1 MNIVFLDGFTLN
13 PGDISWDAFRQFGN
27 FTVYDRTASD
37 EVVTRGADADILIVN
52 KTRLTEDHFSSLP
65 RLKLV
70 CVAATGYDVVDVR
83 AARRHGIPVCNAA
96 NYGSR
101 AVAQMVLALIL
112 EVTNRVGEYA
122 AANRTGMW
130 SKSKDFCCWNQPL
143 TELTDKR
150 IAIVGFGNIGKQVAC
165 LLRPFG
171 VQLYAV
177 SSKSQDSLPEDI
189 LKISLEEAFSTCD
202 IVSLNCPLT
211 SENKEFVNA
220 RLLEHTRQGL
230 ILINTAR
237 GRLID
242 EEAVAQALREKRLG
256 AYCCDVL
263 SQEPPRPDNPILSA
277 PNTWVTPHVAWATA
291 EARQRIIS
299 IIEGNIKAFLGGHPE
314 NIVN

>member
-13 PGDISWDAFRQFGN
+13 PGDISWDAFRQLGN

-37 EVVTRGADADILIVN
+37 EVTVRGANADILIVN
-52 KTRLTEDHFSSLP
+52 KTRLTKEHFSALP

-70 CVAATGYDVVDVR
+70 CVAATGYDVIDVK
-83 AARRHGIPVCNAA
+83 AAREHGIPVCNAA

-122 AANRTGMW
+122 AANRSGLW
-130 SKSKDFCCWNQPL
+130 SGSKDFCCWNQPL
-143 TELTDKR
+143 MELTDKR
-150 IAIVGFGNIGKQVAC
+150 VAIIGFGNIGKQVAC

-171 VQLYAV
+171 VKLYTV
-177 SSKSQDSLPEDI
+177 SSKSQDKLPEDI

-211 SENKEFVNA
+211 SENKEFVNVQ
-220 RLLEHTRQGL
+220 LLENIKQGL

-237 GRLID
+237 GKLIN
-242 EEAVAQALREKRLG
+242 EEAVAQALKEKRLG

-263 SQEPPRPDNPILSA
+263 SQEPPLPDNPILSA

-291 EARQRIIS
+291 EARKRIIS
-299 IIEGNIKAFLGGHPE
+299 IIERNINAFLDGHPE

>member
-13 PGDISWDAFRQFGN
+13 PGDISWDAFRKLGN
-27 FTVYDRTASD
+27 FTVYDRTASN
-37 EVVTRGADADILIVN
+37 EVIARGTDADILIIN
-52 KTRLTEDHFSSLP
+52 KTRLTEEHFSALP

-70 CVAATGYDVVDVR
+70 CVAATGYDAVDVR
-83 AARRHGIPVCNAA
+83 AARKYGIPVCNAA

-112 EVTNRVGEYA
+112 EVTNHVGEYA
-122 AANRTGMW
+122 AANRSGLW
-130 SKSKDFCCWNQPL
+130 SNSKDFCCWNQPL
-143 TELTDKR
+143 IELTDKR

-171 VQLYAV
+171 VKLYAV
-177 SSKSQDSLPEDI
+177 SSKSQDYLPDDI

-211 SENKEFVNA
+211 SENKKFVNA
-220 RLLEHTRQGL
+220 QLLGNTRKGL

-242 EEAVAQALREKRLG
+242 EEAVAQALKENRLG